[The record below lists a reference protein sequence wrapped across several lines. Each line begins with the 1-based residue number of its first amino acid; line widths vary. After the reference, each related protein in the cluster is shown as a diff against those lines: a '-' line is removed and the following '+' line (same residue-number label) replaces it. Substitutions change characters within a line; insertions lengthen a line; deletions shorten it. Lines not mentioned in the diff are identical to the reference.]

1 MPLHVPGTDTV
12 LDPKTLPPGQACIAC
27 RKIKTKCDRVSPQ
40 CGRCVRVCREC
51 IYEAPIL
58 GLEARVRE
66 LETEI
71 AAFLPDY
78 ASDSLFVSHPVLTI
92 LRELPKRLKPP
103 KILMF
108 PTSSLSLALLST
120 GSTPDPYPSVPRH
133 AVEEALLEWYP
144 VQEMPFELIH
154 TLVCMFLPFRGQF
167 YFHMPINT
175 LFRRL
180 HLPSSDPRSIHP
192 ALLNAIFLCAV
203 SVAGFSSFEHLF
215 LKRTQDHLQKSLA
228 IVDRPG
234 DFLWASLIQ
243 GEWYCME
250 YRVLESHN
258 AISSTLKM
266 ALAFGAYK
274 DIPGNTS
281 DHRSLLSREMDT
293 EEHGNLAH
301 ALFLVDRGFEAGVGL
316 PSSFPEG
323 YLTDPR
329 SWTQSSPFQSRKI
342 RDHRLDLKVRA
353 VSFKDGVMRFVLQS
367 KDGLTDALWEEFESL
382 RSALTEFQRSLPPV
396 DDAGGLEIVET
407 PELRFHAVTPSLLF
421 VYMTM
426 QANMILLYNV
436 VATAR
441 QSFYR
446 NVSEAAHGMANLV
459 RLARGQ
465 ENWLPLIYCDCYTSL
480 QLWVAGH
487 ALVREMNENHP
498 PSSLDQVIRLNTA
511 HRDLNSLL
519 DMTIDVSRRVPGWNS
534 VLEALLLQLQ
544 GRTPNIPITIQ
555 L

>member
-1 MPLHVPGTDTV
+1 
-12 LDPKTLPPGQACIAC
+12 
-27 RKIKTKCDRVSPQ
+27 
-40 CGRCVRVCREC
+40 
-51 IYEAPIL
+51 
-58 GLEARVRE
+58 
-66 LETEI
+66 
-71 AAFLPDY
+71 
-78 ASDSLFVSHPVLTI
+78 
-92 LRELPKRLKPP
+92 
-103 KILMF
+103 
-108 PTSSLSLALLST
+108 
-120 GSTPDPYPSVPRH
+120 
-133 AVEEALLEWYP
+133 
-144 VQEMPFELIH
+144 
-154 TLVCMFLPFRGQF
+154 
-167 YFHMPINT
+167 
-175 LFRRL
+175 
-180 HLPSSDPRSIHP
+180 
-192 ALLNAIFLCAV
+192 
-203 SVAGFSSFEHLF
+203 
-215 LKRTQDHLQKSLA
+215 
-228 IVDRPG
+228 
-234 DFLWASLIQ
+234 
-243 GEWYCME
+243 
-250 YRVLESHN
+250 
-258 AISSTLKM
+258 
-266 ALAFGAYK
+266 
-274 DIPGNTS
+274 
-281 DHRSLLSREMDT
+281 
-293 EEHGNLAH
+293 
-301 ALFLVDRGFEAGVGL
+301 
-316 PSSFPEG
+316 
-323 YLTDPR
+323 
-329 SWTQSSPFQSRKI
+329 
-342 RDHRLDLKVRA
+342 
-353 VSFKDGVMRFVLQS
+353 MRFVLQS